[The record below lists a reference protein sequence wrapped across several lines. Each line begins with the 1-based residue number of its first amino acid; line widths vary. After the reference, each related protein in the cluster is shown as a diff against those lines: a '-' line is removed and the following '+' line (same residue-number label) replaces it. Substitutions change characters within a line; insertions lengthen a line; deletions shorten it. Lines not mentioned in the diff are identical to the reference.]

1 MFSPQPFPWAIPIL
15 AVFWS
20 DMDISETTTG
30 KVTYLPYVR
39 TSDNEVIFERG
50 EAVVRQGSDQFGFR
64 ASWMLIATW
73 YEVPAYSTND
83 ITIVRQN

>member
-1 MFSPQPFPWAIPIL
+1 MYTPRHFPWDIPIL

-20 DMDISETTTG
+20 DIDISETTTG

-50 EAVVRQGSDQFGFR
+50 EAVVRQGRYPLGFR

-73 YEVPAYSTND
+73 YEGPAYSTND